1 MISTVVLKF
10 GGSSVADNIK
20 LNVVAEKIISMKKEA
35 KNIVVVV
42 SAQGKT
48 TDKLLKEARELS
60 AIPDER
66 ELDVLISTGEQI
78 TISKLSILLNR
89 LGHKS
94 ISLTGWQAGIK
105 TNNVHK
111 SAKIEEIY
119 TKKILEELEKG
130 KIVIVA
136 GFQGIDEKE
145 EITTLGR
152 GGSDTTAVA
161 ISAAIGADKC
171 YIFSDVDGIY
181 SSDPNMI
188 TLAKRLDEIS
198 FDEMQ
203 EIADAG
209 AKVLHNRCIQLG
221 EKFNLNII
229 AKSTFTDKGGTIV
242 RKKIEN
248 SEVKSIVKSDNLMK
262 IKIIGDF
269 KKEDT
274 VGIYKKLLNNNIIVE
289 DFENNENKEIEFR
302 IQKSEQNKVQELL
315 EKNYP
320 KYDISQENI
329 TKITIVGYGITQDNK
344 ILKKVIKVLEED
356 NVEITDISL
365 NQSKIEIL
373 LNKIN
378 TKALEKL
385 HEELIK

>member
-35 KNIVVVV
+35 KNIVVVLKKKK
-42 SAQGKT
+42 KT

-66 ELDVLISTGEQI
+66 ELDVLISKGEQI

-136 GFQGIDEKE
+136 GFQGIDEKG

-329 TKITIVGYGITQDNK
+329 TKLTIVGYGITQDNK

>member
-136 GFQGIDEKE
+136 GFQGIDEKG

-289 DFENNENKEIEFR
+289 DFKNNENKEIEFR

-329 TKITIVGYGITQDNK
+329 VKLTIVGYGITQDNK
-344 ILKKVIKVLEED
+344 ILKKVVKILEED
-356 NVEITDISL
+356 NIEITDISL

-373 LNKIN
+373 LNEIN

>member
-35 KNIVVVV
+35 KNVVVVV

-136 GFQGIDEKE
+136 GFQGIDEKG

-329 TKITIVGYGITQDNK
+329 TKLTIVGYGITQDNK

>member
-48 TDKLLKEARELS
+48 TDKLLKEAKELS

-89 LGHKS
+89 LGYKS

-119 TKKILEELEKG
+119 TKKILEELGKG

-136 GFQGIDEKE
+136 GFQGIDEKG

-221 EKFNLNII
+221 KKFNLNII

-248 SEVKSIVKSDNLMK
+248 AEVKSIVKSDNLMK
-262 IKIIGDF
+262 IKMVGNF

-289 DFENNENKEIEFR
+289 DFENTENREIEFR
-302 IQKSEQNKVQELL
+302 IQKAEQNKVQELL

-329 TKITIVGYGITQDNK
+329 VKLTIVGYGITQDNK
-344 ILKKVIKVLEED
+344 ILKKVIKILEED
-356 NVEITDISL
+356 DIEITDISL

-373 LNKIN
+373 LNEIN

>member
-48 TDKLLKEARELS
+48 TDKLLKEAKELS

-89 LGHKS
+89 LGYKS

-136 GFQGIDEKE
+136 GFQGIDEKG

-221 EKFNLNII
+221 KKFNLNII

-248 SEVKSIVKSDNLMK
+248 SEVKSIVESDNLMK
-262 IKIIGDF
+262 IKMVGNF

-274 VGIYKKLLNNNIIVE
+274 VGIYKKLLNNNIIAE
-289 DFENNENKEIEFR
+289 DFKNNENKEIEFR

-329 TKITIVGYGITQDNK
+329 VKLTIVGYGITQDNK
-344 ILKKVIKVLEED
+344 ILKKVIKILEED
-356 NVEITDISL
+356 DIEITDISL

-373 LNKIN
+373 LNEIN
-378 TKALEKL
+378 TKVLEKL

>member
-48 TDKLLKEARELS
+48 TDKLLKEAKELS

-89 LGHKS
+89 LGYKS

-119 TKKILEELEKG
+119 TKKIVEELEKG

-136 GFQGIDEKE
+136 GFQGIDEKG

-221 EKFNLNII
+221 KKFNLNII

-248 SEVKSIVKSDNLMK
+248 AEVKSIVKSDNLMK
-262 IKIIGDF
+262 IKMVGNF

-289 DFENNENKEIEFR
+289 DFKNNENKEIEFR

-329 TKITIVGYGITQDNK
+329 VKLTIVGYGITQDNK
-344 ILKKVIKVLEED
+344 ILKKVVKILEED
-356 NVEITDISL
+356 NIEITDISL
-365 NQSKIEIL
+365 NQSKIEVL
-373 LNKIN
+373 LNEIK
-378 TKALEKL
+378 TKTLEKL
-385 HEELIK
+385 HEDLIK

>member
-136 GFQGIDEKE
+136 GFQGIDEKG

-329 TKITIVGYGITQDNK
+329 TKLTIVGYGITQDNK

>member
-48 TDKLLKEARELS
+48 TDKLLKEAQELS

-78 TISKLSILLNR
+78 TIAKLSILLNR
-89 LGHKS
+89 MGYKAV
-94 ISLTGWQAGIK
+94 SLTGWQDGIR
-105 TNNVHK
+105 TSDVHK

-119 TKKILEELEKG
+119 TNKITKELEKG

-136 GFQGIDEKE
+136 GFQGIDKNG

-161 ISAAIGADKC
+161 IQAAIGADKC

-188 TLAKRLDEIS
+188 TVAKRLDEIS

-203 EIADAG
+203 EVADAG

-221 EKFNLNII
+221 KKFDLNIT
-229 AKSTFTDKGGTIV
+229 AKSTFTDEGGTVV
-242 RKKIEN
+242 RKKIED
-248 SEVKSIVKSDNLMK
+248 SEVKSIVKNDNLMK
-262 IKIIGDF
+262 IKIIGEL
-269 KKEDT
+269 KKTDT
-274 VGIYKKLLNNNIIVE
+274 VKIYKKLLQKNIIVE
-289 DFENNENKEIEFR
+289 DFEHNECKEIEFR
-302 IQKSEQNKVQELL
+302 ILRSEQNKVQELL
-315 EKNYP
+315 ETEYP
-320 KYDISQENI
+320 NLDISQSSI
-329 TKITIVGYGITQDNK
+329 TKLAIVGYGITQDNK
-344 ILKKVIKVLEED
+344 ILKKIIKVLEND

-373 LNKIN
+373 SDEIKNE
-378 TKALEKL
+378 TVEKL
-385 HEELIK
+385 HKELI

>member
-1 MISTVVLKF
+1 MNTIILKF

-20 LNVVAEKIISMKKEA
+20 LNVVAKKIINLKKEA

-48 TDKLLKEARELS
+48 TDRLIKEAQELS
-60 AIPDER
+60 AVPDER
-66 ELDVLISTGEQI
+66 EMDMLLSTGEQV

-89 LGHKS
+89 MGYPTV
-94 ISLTGWQAGIK
+94 SLTGWQAGIE
-105 TNNVHK
+105 TNK
-111 SAKIEEIY
+111 IYGSAKI
-119 TKKILEELEKG
+119 KKIYINRIEEELKRG

-136 GFQGIDEKE
+136 GFQGIDEKG

-329 TKITIVGYGITQDNK
+329 TKLTIVGYGITQDNK

>member
-136 GFQGIDEKE
+136 GFQGIDEKG

-329 TKITIVGYGITQDNK
+329 TKLTIVGYGITQDNK

-373 LNKIN
+373 LNEIS

>member
-48 TDKLLKEARELS
+48 TDKLLKEAQELS

-78 TISKLSILLNR
+78 TSAKLSILLNR
-89 LGHKS
+89 MGYKAV
-94 ISLTGWQAGIK
+94 SLTGWQAGIR
-105 TNNVHK
+105 TNDVHK

-119 TKKILEELEKG
+119 TNRITKELEKG

-136 GFQGIDEKE
+136 GFQGIDKNG

-161 ISAAIGADKC
+161 LQAGLEADKC

-188 TLAKRLDEIS
+188 TVAKRLDEIS

-203 EIADAG
+203 EVADAG

-221 EKFNLNII
+221 KKFDLKIT
-229 AKSTFTDKGGTIV
+229 AKSTFTDEGGTVV

-248 SEVKSIVKSDNLMK
+248 SEVKSIVKNDNLMK
-262 IKIIGDF
+262 IKITGEL

-274 VGIYKKLLNNNIIVE
+274 IKIYKKLLQKNVIVE
-289 DFENNENKEIEFR
+289 DFERNDCKEIEFR
-302 IQKSEQNKVQELL
+302 ILKSEQNKVQELL
-315 EKNYP
+315 ENEYP
-320 KYDISQENI
+320 KLDISQSNV
-329 TKITIVGYGITQDNK
+329 TKLAIVGYGITQDNK
-344 ILKKVIKVLEED
+344 ILKKKIKVLEND

-373 LNKIN
+373 SDEIENE
-378 TKALEKL
+378 TVEKL
-385 HEELIK
+385 HKELI

>member
-48 TDKLLKEARELS
+48 TDKLLKEAKELS

-89 LGHKS
+89 LGYKS

-119 TKKILEELEKG
+119 TKKILEELGKG

-136 GFQGIDEKE
+136 GFQGIDEKG

-221 EKFNLNII
+221 KKFNLNII

-248 SEVKSIVKSDNLMK
+248 AEVKSIVKSDNLMK
-262 IKIIGDF
+262 IKMVGNF

-274 VGIYKKLLNNNIIVE
+274 VGIYKKLLNNNIIAE
-289 DFENNENKEIEFR
+289 DFKNNENKEIEFR

-329 TKITIVGYGITQDNK
+329 VKLTIVGYGITQDNK
-344 ILKKVIKVLEED
+344 ILKKVIKILEED
-356 NVEITDISL
+356 DIEITDISL

-373 LNKIN
+373 LNEIN